1 MATTLSAEIAAK
13 LENKVKLMKVGEKLP
28 SERKLAEELGV
39 SRNMLR
45 ESLRVLSEKGVI
57 EILPGKGAYVSN
69 RQEDRIADQL
79 TDILFD
85 SKSNL
90 IDIVEVRKTVEM
102 ETCLKAVQVADKE
115 DIEKLEK
122 IYDLMEKNRKDVIVF
137 NEYDMSFH
145 MQIAK
150 SSHNSIY
157 PLLLS
162 VLYNISDKKLFKIT
176 ELYPTRVDS
185 AQKEH
190 RALIDAI
197 RDHDRKAMKAVA
209 KKHFDIQDILI
220 TQSLLDV
227 DNNKK

>member
-1 MATTLSAEIAAK
+1 M
-13 LENKVKLMKVGEKLP
+13 
-28 SERKLAEELGV
+28 
-39 SRNMLR
+39 
-45 ESLRVLSEKGVI
+45 
-57 EILPGKGAYVSN
+57 
-69 RQEDRIADQL
+69 
-79 TDILFD
+79 
-85 SKSNL
+85 
-90 IDIVEVRKTVEM
+90 
-102 ETCLKAVQVADKE
+102 KAVQVADKE